1 MSRPGRREP
10 GSPHPGRV
18 CGGERAV
25 TPEDATVGP
34 AAGRTDWLEHDVRN
48 LAAAATAGAAAGL
61 VINGIGSR
69 IAMLLLARLNPK
81 ATGRVSDD
89 GFVIGQFVLIDTLNL
104 LFAGTVFGVLGG
116 LVFLAVRQ
124 LRFGPAWFQ
133 TASITIGPA
142 VVVGAMLV
150 HTSGIDFRLLQP
162 AWLAIALFVA
172 LPGLFAFTI
181 SRLVDRWAAEGSW
194 FRTGSR
200 NRLWALTP
208 LGFALPFAP
217 LLAVAAL
224 ARAVYQSVPRLRSA
238 RVRRGVH
245 LVARA
250 GLVGVFML
258 GAVDLTRDV
267 LVLV

>member
-1 MSRPGRREP
+1 MSGPGGREP
-10 GSPHPGRV
+10 GGPPR
-18 CGGERAV
+18 GGSAAASVPVTAEGRAV
-25 TPEDATVGP
+25 SL
-34 AAGRTDWLEHDVRN
+34 AGSRTDWLENDLRKV
-48 LAAAATAGAAAGL
+48 AAAATAGAAAGL

-69 IAMLLLARLNPK
+69 LAMLLLARLNPQ

-89 GFVIGQFVLIDTLNL
+89 GFVIGQFVLSNTLNL
-104 LFAGTVFGVLGG
+104 LFVGTVFGALGG

-124 LRFGPAWFQ
+124 LRFGPTWLR
-133 TASITIGPA
+133 TATITIGPA

-150 HTSGIDFRLLQP
+150 HTGGVDFRLLQP

-172 LPGLFAFTI
+172 LPGLFAFTV
-181 SRLVDRWAAEGSW
+181 SRLVDRWTAEGSW

-200 NRLWALTP
+200 NRLWTLTA
-208 LGFALPFAP
+208 LGFALPLAP
-217 LLAVAAL
+217 LLAVAA
-224 ARAVYQSVPRLRSA
+224 AGRAVYQSVPRLRSA

-250 GLVGVFML
+250 GFVGVFVL